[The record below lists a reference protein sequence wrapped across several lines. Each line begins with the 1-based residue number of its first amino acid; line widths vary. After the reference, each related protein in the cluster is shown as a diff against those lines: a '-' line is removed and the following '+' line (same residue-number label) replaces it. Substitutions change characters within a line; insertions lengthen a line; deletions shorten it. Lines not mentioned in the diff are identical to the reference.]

1 MRTMHRILAVSAVVL
16 PLAVCGATAASADAG
31 ADDVVVP
38 VAHFDKGAF
47 TVGPD
52 GSALHVTEVKFG
64 PEGAS
69 YFEGTLVISEDGVSG
84 SFVDTGIGHSAG

>member
-1 MRTMHRILAVSAVVL
+1 MHRILAASAIVL
-16 PLAVCGATAASADAG
+16 PLAVCGATAASADAEG
-31 ADDVVVP
+31 AVP

-52 GSALHVTEVKFG
+52 GSALHVIEVKYG
-64 PEGAS
+64 PDGAS

-84 SFVDTGIGHSAG
+84 SFVDTGIGHAEG